1 MCYRY
6 PCHCGHRV
14 KVSKILQL
22 DATIVNVGLS
32 HGFPASLSDSLK
44 FMLILTRKSGE
55 TIRIGDSIA
64 VTVLEIKGN
73 QIRLGIAAPRDVAVD
88 REEVAMRKKAEQDTR
103 QDTK

>member
-1 MCYRY
+1 
-6 PCHCGHRV
+6 
-14 KVSKILQL
+14 
-22 DATIVNVGLS
+22 
-32 HGFPASLSDSLK
+32 
-44 FMLILTRKSGE
+44 MLILTRKSGE